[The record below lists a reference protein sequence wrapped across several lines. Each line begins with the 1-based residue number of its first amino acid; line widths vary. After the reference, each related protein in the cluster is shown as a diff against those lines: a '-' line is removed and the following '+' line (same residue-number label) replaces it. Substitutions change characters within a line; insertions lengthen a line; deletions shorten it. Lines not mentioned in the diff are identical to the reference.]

1 MSFKRQN
8 LEILWTKDYDDFQ
21 FYDKNREIDYHHCEK
36 KIQESLLLHG
46 WLRSFP
52 MIVDRDLRIRDGQ
65 HRFVIAKKLGLE
77 IPVMIVDHFDD
88 EDMFGVNNASKRWTS
103 LDFLHYHMQRGDKN
117 AKILYDLVK
126 EYKVSVRFV
135 LGLAHI
141 NHNMLTMSS
150 ATFRD
155 FDKKKMIEKIN
166 LITEIGDFIKLKQ
179 ERINIALITIV
190 EHPQYNHK
198 RFLSKLA
205 YQLDKVHRCTTIGA
219 YIEMFQEIYN
229 YRSIDKVL
237 FTKRAL

>member
-77 IPVMIVDHFDD
+77 IPVVIVDHFDD

-126 EYKVSVRFV
+126 QYKLSVRFI
-135 LGLAHI
+135 LDLAHL
-141 NHNMLTMSS
+141 NHKVVTISN

-155 FDKKKMIEKIN
+155 FDKDMLEHKIH
-166 LITEIGDFIKLKQ
+166 LINEIMDLIKLKT
-179 ERINIALITIV
+179 ERIACALVTLV
-190 EHPQYNHK
+190 EHPQYDHK
-198 RFLSKLA
+198 RFINKLS
-205 YQLDKVHRCTTIGA
+205 YQLDKVHRCTNISA
-219 YIEMFQEIYN
+219 YIEMFQDIYN
-229 YRSIDKVL
+229 YRSVDKVV
-237 FTKRAL
+237 FVKRAL